1 MLGRMPTDQLE
12 IVSDGSIPRLQA
24 MYLLQRLVQEAS
36 LTELVTY
43 RIRETS
49 DSVTALAMVK
59 LPDPNPCPP
68 FDLSD
73 LLQSVFGCLKEDFDC
88 CAEVTP
94 LQNWPP

>member
-1 MLGRMPTDQLE
+1 MPTDQLE

-24 MYLLQRLVQEAS
+24 MYLVQRLVQEAS

-59 LPDPNPCPP
+59 LPDPNPYPP